1 MSRSDEDNDADGD
14 GDAEDDD
21 ADEEGNGVR
30 YRNVRYIFQSR
41 WRGAGRLAVGM
52 SPPRTVF
59 VEIDGAQRS
68 SFNSNPNVG
77 RLNTTDSSKA
87 WSNSRRLGRG
97 RCHLS
102 PCFLPCFSLLFSCLP
117 LVCVELLCHAVLV

>member
-1 MSRSDEDNDADGD
+1 MSRSDEDN
-14 GDAEDDD
+14 DAEDDD
-21 ADEEGNGVR
+21 ADEEGNGVW
-30 YRNVRYIFQSR
+30 YRNAQYIFQSR

-52 SPPRTVF
+52 NPPRTVF

-77 RLNTTDSSKA
+77 RLNTTGSSKA
-87 WSNSRRLGRG
+87 WSNSRRPGRD

-102 PCFLPCFSLLFSCLP
+102 ACFLPSFFF
-117 LVCVELLCHAVLV
+117 VI